1 MDFRGPQ
8 QAESPKPNMQQHVRA
23 EMPMNK
29 LKNKTSSIF
38 YKIAQSILL
47 VAVAIVLV
55 GLLVFLAW
63 GNSTNNG
70 QSKFID
76 TKNLQAVFL
85 NSGQV
90 YFGNI
95 KEVNSSYFDLTNIF
109 YLQSKSGTTATSST
123 SASSV
128 TLVKLGCELHAPLD
142 QMIIN
147 TSQVSFW
154 ENLSPSGQVAK
165 AVATFEKQNPHGQ
178 TCSSPT
184 AGTPQTTTTT
194 TGNTPSSTVKP

>member
-8 QAESPKPNMQQHVRA
+8 QTESPKPNVQQHTRT
-23 EMPMNK
+23 EMPK
-29 LKNKTSSIF
+29 SRLKNTTSSVF
-38 YKIAQSILL
+38 YTISQSILL
-47 VAVAIVLV
+47 IAVAVVLV

-63 GNSTNNG
+63 GNSTNDG

-76 TKNLQAVFL
+76 SNNLQAVFL

-95 KEVNSSYFDLTNIF
+95 KIVNSSYFDLTNIF
-109 YLQSKSGTTATSST
+109 YLQSKSNTATTSST
-123 SASSV
+123 SASNV

-154 ENLSPSGQVAK
+154 ENLSPNGQVAK

-184 AGTPQTTTTT
+184 AGTPQTTTPTT
-194 TGNTPSSTVKP
+194 SNSSSTVKP